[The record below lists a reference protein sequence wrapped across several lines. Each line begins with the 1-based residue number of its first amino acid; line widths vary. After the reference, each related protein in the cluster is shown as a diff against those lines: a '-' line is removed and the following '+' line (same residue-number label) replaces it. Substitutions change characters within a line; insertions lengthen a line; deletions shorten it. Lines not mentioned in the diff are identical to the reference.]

1 MLADHHPINHSDHR
15 GFTLLEIMVAIS
27 IIAIVLIAIYKLHSQ
42 TIAMSN
48 MSRFYT
54 MAPLL
59 AQRKL
64 SEINMTA
71 GETASGS
78 GSFGDKFS
86 GYHWRMDVTDV
97 ESEVLGNAAESLKR
111 VDINIIFNENEFSYN
126 LRTYMN
132 MWE

>member
-1 MLADHHPINHSDHR
+1 MLAGHHPINHFDRR
-15 GFTLLEIMVAIS
+15 GFTLLEIMFAIS
-27 IIAIVLIAIYKLHSQ
+27 ILAIALTSIYRLHSQ

-48 MSRFYT
+48 ESRFYT

-64 SEINMTA
+64 SEVNMTA

-78 GSFGDKFS
+78 GSFEDQFP
-86 GYHWRMDVTDV
+86 GYHWRMDVADV

-111 VDINIIFNENEFSYN
+111 IDIHIIFNENEFSYRF
-126 LRTYMN
+126 RTYMN

>member
-15 GFTLLEIMVAIS
+15 GFTLLEIMVAIP

-59 AQRKL
+59 AQHKL
-64 SEINMTA
+64 SEITITSS
-71 GETASGS
+71 EKASDS
-78 GSFGDKFS
+78 GTFGDKFS
-86 GYHWRMDVTDV
+86 GYHWRMDIADV
-97 ESEVLGNAAESLKR
+97 ESEVLGNAAENLKR
-111 VDINIIFNENEFSYN
+111 IDINIIFNENEFSYN
-126 LRTYMN
+126 FRTYMN

>member
-1 MLADHHPINHSDHR
+1 MLVGHHSINHYDRR

-64 SEINMTA
+64 SEINMDSM
-71 GETASGS
+71 EKASGS
-78 GSFGDKFS
+78 GAFGDNFS
-86 GYHWRMDVTDV
+86 GYHWRLDVADV
-97 ESEVLGNAAESLKR
+97 ESEILGNATENLKR
-111 VDINIIFNENEFSYN
+111 IDINIIFNENEFSYN